1 MPMDENS
8 KNEFVK
14 RIQEQRRAMLKGEPL
29 SNQPQ
34 KQTQPNPEEI
44 PSNPEANVP
53 AQPKPD
59 DSVDTL
65 KLSDLIP
72 DDQKSTQETEPRKG
86 LKGWLKLSDSDLS
99 WKKAIIIVSFLIGA
113 IIIGISLGYIITLKL

>member
-1 MPMDENS
+1 MPMDENT

-29 SNQPQ
+29 SNQPR

-44 PSNPEANVP
+44 PSNPDVNVP
-53 AQPKPD
+53 AQPKPE

-72 DDQKSTQETEPRKG
+72 DNPNPTQETESKRG
-86 LKGWLKLSDSDLS
+86 LKGQLKLSDSDLS

-113 IIIGISLGYIITLKL
+113 IIIGISFGYIVTLKL